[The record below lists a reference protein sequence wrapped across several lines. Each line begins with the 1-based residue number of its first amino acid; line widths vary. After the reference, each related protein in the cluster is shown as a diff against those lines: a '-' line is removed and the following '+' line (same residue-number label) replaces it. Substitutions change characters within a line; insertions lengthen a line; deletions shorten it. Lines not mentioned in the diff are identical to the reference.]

1 MRIIAGEHRGRRLL
15 PPAGE
20 QTRPVTDRVKQSIFD
35 VLSPRIEGAIVY
47 DCFAGTGSFGLE
59 SLSRG
64 AAHVTFFESHRQT
77 IDLLRKNIESL
88 RVGDRATIVT
98 ADFFTHMERATP
110 KKKADLI
117 FLDPPYRYLNE
128 RAPELQKAAA
138 AIAAN
143 HLATDGVVS
152 FRHDAKDQ
160 LSLAALPVLETR
172 DYGSMTIELLGAVP
186 SPSTLGGQQ
195 AAAG

>member
-15 PPAGE
+15 PPAGD

-64 AAHVTFFESHRQT
+64 ATHATFFEAHRGTIDRLRQNIDLMRLTDQT
-77 IDLLRKNIESL
+77 I
-88 RVGDRATIVT
+88 IVT
-98 ADFFTHMERATP
+98 VDCFAHLAKAMPAR
-110 KKKADLI
+110 KADII

-128 RAPELQKAAA
+128 RADDLRKAAA
-138 AIAAN
+138 SIAER
-143 HLATDGVVS
+143 HLAADGVVC
-152 FRHDAKDQ
+152 FRH
-160 LSLAALPVLETR
+160 
-172 DYGSMTIELLGAVP
+172 
-186 SPSTLGGQQ
+186 
-195 AAAG
+195 